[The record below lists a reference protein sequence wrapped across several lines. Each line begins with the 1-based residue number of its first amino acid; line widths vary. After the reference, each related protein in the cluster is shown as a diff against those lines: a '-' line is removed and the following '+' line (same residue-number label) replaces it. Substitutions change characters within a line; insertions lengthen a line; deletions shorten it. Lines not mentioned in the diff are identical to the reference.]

1 MKLLKIFLAVT
12 ITLIFIPSQVS
23 AEKIE
28 KIQGAIY
35 SDNLPVMVRERME
48 STIESIGLQLFDGMD
63 LTNANDNRLTYE
75 RTIQTVFDKI
85 LMGYSVDRVQIDFD
99 TITVIHAFLTPWDN
113 RIETVDIDINL
124 WSVDSRIGELLK
136 KDLSGVDEIFRSGL
150 IGLPIGAI
158 DWSSGVLKNRI
169 DAFVRHR
176 VPEYEL
182 TFEVEP
188 EKNSTVK
195 IEIRPVYPI
204 IRKIDLR
211 SESKTLP
218 NFLLDRHRKITKDRL
233 DILINLPTN
242 FVIRHR
248 KDIEKIIDD
257 YLESEKEFRSMN
269 LESEI
274 SIRRAEGEKV
284 FVKTETDSARYDMNV
299 EFWADLGRAR
309 NDKTDMNIR
318 IDLGKK
324 LSTTDKI
331 FVLTDLKPRNMR
343 WDFSAGYGKNL
354 NEDLYLFARYCVPQT
369 KAIFGASYDFFKD
382 WRIRYE
388 YQTDISTGE
397 GALMYKM
404 NRYFGIEYVLRTR
417 ENWIRLIGRF

>member
-1 MKLLKIFLAVT
+1 MRLLNFFCAITVALIFLSST
-12 ITLIFIPSQVS
+12 VS

-35 SDNLPVMVRERME
+35 SENLPVMVRERME
-48 STIESIGLQLFDGMD
+48 STIESIGMQLFDGMN
-63 LTNANDNRLTYE
+63 LPVTKENRLAYE

-85 LMGYSVDRVQIDFD
+85 LMGYSVDNVQIDFD
-99 TITVIHAFLTPWDN
+99 TITVIHANLTPWDN
-113 RIETVDIDINL
+113 RIETVNIDINL
-124 WSVDSRIGELLK
+124 WSVDSRIAELIK
-136 KDLSGVDEIFRSGL
+136 KDLTGVDEIFRSGL

-158 DWSSGVLKNRI
+158 DWSSGVLKNRV

-188 EKNSTVK
+188 EKHSTVK

-204 IRKIDLR
+204 IRKIDLH
-211 SESKTLP
+211 SESDTLP

-233 DILINLPTN
+233 DILINVPSK

-248 KDIEKIIDD
+248 KDIEKILDD
-257 YLESEKEFRSMN
+257 YLESEKKFRSMN
-269 LESEI
+269 LESEV
-274 SIRRAEGEKV
+274 SIRKIEDETV
-284 FVKTETDSARYDMNV
+284 FVKSKSESTRYDLDV

-331 FVLTDLKPRNMR
+331 FLLTDLKPRNMR

-354 NEDLYLFARYCVPQT
+354 NEDLYLFARYCVPRT

-397 GALMYKM
+397 GGLMYKL
-404 NRYFGIEYVLRTR
+404 NNYFGVEYVVRTR
-417 ENWIRLIGRF
+417 ENWIRLIGKF